1 MRLDSTSAK
10 KNIGLILR
18 ERRIRKGLS
27 QTELASKS
35 RITQTFLSLVEH
47 GKRVPSYDVLLRIAG
62 VLGED
67 AAYLKQEAGSA
78 DLDTVIELN
87 HLLKRLLGSG
97 NKRKLNR
104 LLEFIETLG

>member
-1 MRLDSTSAK
+1 MRLSSTTAK
-10 KNIGLILR
+10 KNIGSILR

-27 QTELASKS
+27 QSELASKIG
-35 RITQTFLSLVEH
+35 ITQTFLSLVEH
-47 GKRVPSYDVLLRIAG
+47 GKRIPSYDVLQRIAE

-67 AAYLKQEAGSA
+67 AAQLEREARSA

-87 HLLKRLLGSG
+87 RLLKRLIGSG
-97 NKRKLNR
+97 NKKKLSR